1 MNSNLLSSNGS
12 LSNNILKEECKKNH
26 KREKITNKN
35 FVLLRIAKINRR
47 TDIRARNTQAK
58 PGQRNEVFRVLGYL
72 GIYLKYINEKYIQGK
87 VEYGKEWRR
96 GKGDVTT

>member
-58 PGQRNEVFRVLGYL
+58 PSQVREM
-72 GIYLKYINEKYIQGK
+72 KYFVYWDIWEYILSILMKNIFKEKLST
-87 VEYGKEWRR
+87 ERR
-96 GKGDVTT
+96 R